1 MKKLLSIRAAACLVM
16 TVLLLCSF
24 AGCGSSSDNKESSG
38 SASVA
43 SEASAQSE
51 SKTEDSKNSDNS
63 KTLVVFFSATGN
75 TRSVAEAI
83 ANETGA
89 ALFEVQPKQKYTD
102 DDLNWN
108 NDDSRVCVE
117 HDNPDKRN
125 VELVSTD
132 VPNWDEFDTVYI
144 GYPIWWGI
152 AAWPINGFVQNND
165 FSNKTVIPFCTSSS
179 SALGDSA
186 QQLADLTNTGDW
198 QDGKRFGSNADAS
211 EVSEWVKT
219 IEK

>member
-89 ALFEVQPKQKYTD
+89 GL
-102 DDLNWN
+102 
-108 NDDSRVCVE
+108 
-117 HDNPDKRN
+117 
-125 VELVSTD
+125 
-132 VPNWDEFDTVYI
+132 
-144 GYPIWWGI
+144 
-152 AAWPINGFVQNND
+152 
-165 FSNKTVIPFCTSSS
+165 
-179 SALGDSA
+179 
-186 QQLADLTNTGDW
+186 
-198 QDGKRFGSNADAS
+198 
-211 EVSEWVKT
+211 
-219 IEK
+219 